1 MGHQP
6 KIISCASEPI
16 RWWDTPAGRRV
27 VEWEQRW
34 ADDTL
39 ADAFGF
45 HALQLGMPVLQTLRA
60 NRISHQWLGLPSQE
74 LQSPVASCGV
84 VVQSEIPTQGERRPT
99 GLLQCDFDALPF
111 PGRSL
116 DVVVLAHSLEQS
128 RDPHLALAEV
138 ERVLVPEGRLLIF
151 GLNPASLWGLRPPW
165 RREACQPIAYR
176 RLRDWLRL
184 LSFEV
189 ERARFGWFRPPLARA
204 EWLDRLDW
212 MERMGSRWWPV
223 FGAVYAIEAVRR
235 VRGMRLVG
243 LARRQ
248 ARYANAPRTA
258 VAARQSRQGPP
269 QS

>member
-1 MGHQP
+1 MGHQRQ
-6 KIISCASEPI
+6 IIGSALEAPC
-16 RWWDTPAGRRV
+16 WWNSPAGRRV
-27 VEWEQRW
+27 VEWEQRC
-34 ADDTL
+34 ADEAL
-39 ADAFGF
+39 VDAFGF
-45 HALQLGMPVLQTLRA
+45 HALQLGMPALDALRT
-60 NRISHQWLGLPSQE
+60 NRISHQWLGVPSSE
-74 LQSPVASCGV
+74 LQSSPGSCGV
-84 VVQSEIPTQGERRPT
+84 GVAADATPRAARGPM
-99 GLLQCDFDALPF
+99 GLLRCDFDALPF

-116 DVVVLAHSLEQS
+116 DVVVLAHALEQS

-151 GLNPASLWGLRPPW
+151 GLNPASLWGLQPPW
-165 RREACQPIAYR
+165 GQEACQPIAYR

-204 EWLDRLDW
+204 EWLDRLEW
-212 MERMGSRWWPV
+212 MERMGARWWPV

-258 VAARQSRQGPP
+258 VTARHGRP
-269 QS
+269 